1 MPLIWLSRLWPIHR
15 GAYAI
20 TQAYATDCIA
30 EYPAP
35 DLVPYVDTNQAIRD
49 IEDFR
54 LAIGAPKIWIYGE
67 S

>member
-30 EYPAP
+30 EYPTI
-35 DLVPYVDTNQAIRD
+35 DLIPFVDTNQAIRD
-49 IEDFR
+49 IEESR